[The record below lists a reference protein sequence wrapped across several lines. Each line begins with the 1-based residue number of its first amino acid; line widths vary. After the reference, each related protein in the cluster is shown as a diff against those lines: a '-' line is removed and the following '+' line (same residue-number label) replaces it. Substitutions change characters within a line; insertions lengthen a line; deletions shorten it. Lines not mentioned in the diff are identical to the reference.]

1 MAGANVA
8 ANMADAKAPPPTPVA
23 PMAKLPEIDEETLE
37 LVKEFQDQ
45 LREGAIDVKQ
55 IVYILVAVGVMIS
68 VLMAVLLA
76 AGSIHMGRIE
86 AIDMVVIAMLLAI
99 GPVGFMVD
107 AEQRRVRNIEERLPD
122 FLRDVAEAGRFGMTL
137 ASAIVS
143 ASKGEY
149 GKLTPEIRR
158 MASQISW
165 GVSATEALV
174 LFSKRVNTPL
184 VHRVCGLIIKAS
196 AAGGNIADVL
206 TMSSVDTKDSQSLF
220 AERRSNMSTY
230 IMVIY
235 IAFFVFLVTVLILNT
250 TFLPRME
257 AVAKQSGL
265 EGTDLSEAPSSG
277 VATISS
283 EMIPKIRDIFFYAAL
298 VHAIGDGILAGV
310 MDNGKVANGLRH
322 SFIMIICAY
331 VFMRVLS

>member
-1 MAGANVA
+1 MAGANVTA
-8 ANMADAKAPPPTPVA
+8 TKGEAKAPPPTPIA
-23 PMAKLPEIDEETLE
+23 PVAKLPEIDEETQE

-45 LREGAIDVKQ
+45 LREGAIDIKQ
-55 IVYILVAVGVMIS
+55 IVYILIAVGVILS
-68 VLMAVLLA
+68 VLMAALLA
-76 AGSIHMGRIE
+76 MDSIHMGRIE
-86 AIDMVVIAMLLAI
+86 AIDMVVIAILIGI
-99 GPVGFMVD
+99 GPLGFMAD

-184 VHRVCGLIIKAS
+184 VQRVCGLIIKSS

-206 TMSSVDTKDSQSLF
+206 TMSSIDTKESQSLF

-235 IAFFVFLVTVLILNT
+235 IAFFVFLVTVLILNK

-257 AVAKQSGL
+257 AVAKQTGL
-265 EGTDLSEAPSSG
+265 EGMDLGETPTSG

-298 VHAIGDGILAGV
+298 VHAVGDGVLAGV

-331 VFMRVLS
+331 VFMRLM

>member
-1 MAGANVA
+1 MVA
-8 ANMADAKAPPPTPVA
+8 ASASATESKTATVPVA
-23 PMAKLPEIDEETLE
+23 PTKRMPEIDEETMD

-45 LREGAIDVKQ
+45 LREGQVDLKQ

-68 VLMAVLLA
+68 ILMAVLLA
-76 AGSIHMGRIE
+76 AGTITMGRIE
-86 AIDMVVIAMLLAI
+86 AIDMVVIALLIAI
-99 GPVGFMVD
+99 GPIGFIVD

-137 ASAIVS
+137 ANAIVAS
-143 ASKGEY
+143 SKGEY

-174 LFSKRVNTPL
+174 LFAKRVNTPL

-206 TMSSVDTKDSQSLF
+206 TMSSVDTKESQNLF

-235 IAFFVFLVTVLILNT
+235 IAFFVFLVTVLILNK

-257 AVAKQSGL
+257 EVTKSQGL
-265 EGTDLSEAPSSG
+265 EGMDLSDAPTAG
-277 VATISS
+277 VATISGD
-283 EMIPKIRDIFFYAAL
+283 MIPKIRNIFFYAAL
-298 VHAIGDGILAGV
+298 VHAVGDGILAGV
-310 MDNGKVANGLRH
+310 MDNGKIANGLRH
-322 SFIMIICAY
+322 SFIMVFIAY
-331 VFMRVLS
+331 IFMRFLAG

>member
-1 MAGANVA
+1 MVA
-8 ANMADAKAPPPTPVA
+8 ASASATESKAATVPVA
-23 PMAKLPEIDEETLE
+23 PMKRMPEIDEETMD

-45 LREGAIDVKQ
+45 LREGQVDLKQ

-68 VLMAVLLA
+68 ILMGVLLA
-76 AGSIHMGRIE
+76 AGTITMGRIA
-86 AIDMVVIAMLLAI
+86 AIDMIVIAMLIAI
-99 GPVGFMVD
+99 GPIGFIVN

-137 ASAIVS
+137 SNAIVAS
-143 ASKGEY
+143 SKGEY

-174 LFSKRVNTPL
+174 LFTKRVNTPL
-184 VHRVCGLIIKAS
+184 VHRVGGLIIKSS

-206 TMSSVDTKDSQSLF
+206 TMSSVDTKESQNLF

-235 IAFFVFLVTVLILNT
+235 IAFFVFLVTVLILNK

-257 AVAKQSGL
+257 AVTKSQGL
-265 EGTDLSEAPSSG
+265 SDMDLSGAPTAG
-277 VATISS
+277 VATISAD
-283 EMIPKIRDIFFYAAL
+283 MIPKIRNIFFYAAL
-298 VHAIGDGILAGV
+298 VHAVGDGILAGV
-310 MDNGKVANGLRH
+310 MDNGKIANGLRH
-322 SFIMIICAY
+322 SFIMVFIAY
-331 VFMRVLS
+331 IFMRFLAG